1 MKICSYGF
9 WRSDFEKVAGLS
21 CNYCNS
27 SQNHKEE
34 PPPQPPHQC
43 LSVWSLCI
51 LLYGAEFWVTYQP
64 QESKLSAFHSF
75 NVRFILGITWRD
87 KMTNEKFFRITG
99 FSHFSARL
107 KFIRL
112 CWAGHVIRIF
122 FYTEFPDFFCMVCWR
137 KRHTLKGSGSGAK
150 MSRKMIWKTWIL
162 NLSLG
167 FLSLNIAGWSPQ

>member
-1 MKICSYGF
+1 MI
-9 WRSDFEKVAGLS
+9 
-21 CNYCNS
+21 
-27 SQNHKEE
+27 
-34 PPPQPPHQC
+34 
-43 LSVWSLCI
+43 
-51 LLYGAEFWVTYQP
+51 YQQ

-150 MSRKMIWKTWIL
+150 MSRKMI
-162 NLSLG
+162 
-167 FLSLNIAGWSPQ
+167 